1 MGFIRFLLWTSMCIG
16 LGIFIGTW
24 EIDGKSPA
32 QHFKQIMKS
41 APSVPMPS
49 LDQVKKL
56 ASSGAAPTESHSEE
70 DREAINRLVAKRK

>member
-41 APSVPMPS
+41 APAVPT
-49 LDQVKKL
+49 LDKVKKL
-56 ASSGAAPTESHSEE
+56 ASPGSAPTETHSDE
-70 DREAINRLVAKRK
+70 DKEAINRLVAKRK